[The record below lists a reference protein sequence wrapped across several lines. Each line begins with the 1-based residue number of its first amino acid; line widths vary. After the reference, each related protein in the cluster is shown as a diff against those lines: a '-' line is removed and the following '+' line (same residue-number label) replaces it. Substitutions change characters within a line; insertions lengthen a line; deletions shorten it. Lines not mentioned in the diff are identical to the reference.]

1 MGVFAGIR
9 FLCRA
14 GPMCPAAGYAF
25 FGGARGPRPTGRYV
39 EPRVGDG
46 VPQWSAAEQMPLGYD
61 VPSARRCRA
70 GRRIP
75 TPVTAGHAGPAL
87 QGAAVIQGGQSRP
100 PLQVFIGDSRAGR
113 RTVGK
118 NVYTCGV
125 DAGELLLYNKL
136 IYYGEAYL
144 YVDRKGLEGLR
155 TAGLRRRRKAGA
167 VGSAGTGAPRP
178 AGYMGDGQDRPGVA
192 QRQRA
197 VFPQLHRRRSL
208 GQGQAAGELAGTLQ
222 RPDVSGEAHE
232 LQAHGAVPGAGGE
245 LGFRYG
251 QDTERRAAGAGA
263 ESVCLHR
270 RRDGG
275 LRQGGRVRVPCG
287 RSQGHGGLG

>member
-1 MGVFAGIR
+1 MDGKRAASRKGRRVVFTGIR

-14 GPMCPAAGYAF
+14 GPMCPAEKCVPG
-25 FGGARGPRPTGRYV
+25 GGARGPRPTGQVRY
-39 EPRVGDG
+39 PPVGDG

-75 TPVTAGHAGPAL
+75 TSVTAGHTGPAL

-100 PLQVFIGDSRAGR
+100 PLQVFIGGSRARR

-144 YVDRKGLEGLR
+144 YVDRKGLEGL
-155 TAGLRRRRKAGA
+155 
-167 VGSAGTGAPRP
+167 
-178 AGYMGDGQDRPGVA
+178 
-192 QRQRA
+192 
-197 VFPQLHRRRSL
+197 
-208 GQGQAAGELAGTLQ
+208 
-222 RPDVSGEAHE
+222 
-232 LQAHGAVPGAGGE
+232 
-245 LGFRYG
+245 
-251 QDTERRAAGAGA
+251 
-263 ESVCLHR
+263 
-270 RRDGG
+270 
-275 LRQGGRVRVPCG
+275 
-287 RSQGHGGLG
+287 